1 MITDI
6 WALKYFDAG
15 EFFIEVKS
23 YNCMSITD
31 YSSRFRAINL
41 DNLMKT
47 EQYAQTSFAIKHFNN

>member
-47 EQYAQTSFAIKHFNN
+47 E